1 MKLYKKRDTILA
13 IVWDPDNESAFR
25 EIQEL
30 IEKQNRM
37 YQMEKLEIKFPAQ
50 SIQLITSSILH
61 IPQRQQYEQ
70 KAKKSLMKKETS
82 FYRVRSLHGLKMK
95 NSVRLNPLNIFR

>member
-1 MKLYKKRDTILA
+1 MCKFEFKTYKQKKETVETFEDSVCNGIPKGRRTL
-13 IVWDPDNESAFR
+13 S
-25 EIQEL
+25 L
-30 IEKQNRM
+30 L
-37 YQMEKLEIKFPAQ
+37 MEKLEIKFPAQ